1 MSKITILAALFIS
14 LFFMGCSSTSSLS
27 KQTDKAKQAFVTG
40 DFETAFALYNTFI
53 DQKKSAN
60 KEVSGDVYSAAAKA
74 AFKLN
79 KINEA
84 EAFFKQAYYKEYADA
99 EMYANM
105 ISIYR
110 SIDNLSKEID
120 ALEYFASNFSSDIRF
135 ADLNMRLLE
144 TYIESENW
152 DKAVAMWTAFNVETQ
167 SDIKAMELYLTA
179 QKSLENFSVADKLAI
194 DILKQNNRSNVALE
208 RMAEKYFWKAE
219 KRYQTEMDA
228 YAKKKTNRQYA
239 IMLKA
244 LESITI
250 DFKKS
255 LSYYEK
261 LYKSNPSKE
270 YAKQMANIYARFQD
284 KKKSDYYRNLY
295 K

>member
-1 MSKITILAALFIS
+1 MSKITVIAALFIS
-14 LFFMGCSSTSSLS
+14 LFFAGCSSTSSLS
-27 KQTDKAKQAFVTG
+27 KQTDQAKQAFATG
-40 DFETAFALYNTFI
+40 DFETAFTLYNTFI
-53 DQKKSAN
+53 QEQKNKN
-60 KEVSGDVYSAAAKA
+60 KEVSGAVYSAAAKA
-74 AFKLN
+74 AFQLN
-79 KINEA
+79 KTTEA

-99 EMYANM
+99 EMYADM

-120 ALEYFASNFSSDIRF
+120 ALEYFVSNFSTDDRF
-135 ADLNMRLLE
+135 SDLNMRLFE

-152 DKAVAMWTAFNVETQ
+152 DKAVAMWTAFDAETQ
-167 SDIKAMELYLTA
+167 LETKAMELYLTA
-179 QKSLENFSVADKLAI
+179 QKNLENYSVADKLATA
-194 DILKQNNRSNVALE
+194 ILKKSPKSKVALE

-219 KRYQTEMDA
+219 NRYQKEMDA
-228 YAKKKTNRQYA
+228 YEKKKTNRQYA

-244 LESITI
+244 LEGITV

-261 LYKSNPSKE
+261 LYKNYPSKE
-270 YAKQMANIYARFQD
+270 YAKQMANIFARFQD
-284 KKKSDYYRNLY
+284 KKKSDYYRRLS